1 VARAASNGDIDK
13 FHSVCEIPKSCQ
25 MEVDNIEDSDDNDDQ
40 MAERLDED
48 PNADSN
54 EEEAGPSG
62 EQLPVVVQQAVC
74 EGDSPPLCEYEK
86 LRERNIRE
94 RDEAMKEA
102 MEEIDEAKQ
111 EMRDNAPGANKRSS
125 EEEAGGKN
133 KRKKVETVVEV
144 RRSGRE
150 KKPVSYVVEEEREVR
165 SRGRKEGRGSR
176 LPVKR
181 RGRKAETRQD
191 HPPVP
196 TPSTRN
202 LRPRQPVNYAEDPE
216 PEADGYIWCTPCNK
230 AEYNGCECHPPF
242 FGDTK
247 EFNLVVGPSGVKG
260 KKAGDGV
267 FNRGKMI
274 IPEGVL
280 FGPYSGNFIPTS
292 TYKEIEK
299 AKMESGNAWEVRD
312 KDNKLTVG
320 YVDPGVNPDPQEHWM
335 SKINCPSQA
344 GEQNLVG
351 FQLAG
356 QIYYRVMKDVATD
369 TELLVWYGSTY
380 AMTLGIKVETIDKY
394 KGKEDQVKEA
404 LICKFCNTGMDKEEK
419 LEDHLGKGANGR
431 YKCGVREAME
441 MVRMAE
447 SGERKHVCQVCGK
460 GFKKKAWLAIHS
472 SVHSKVKLIQCDVEG
487 CDKSYKTVTS
497 MLQHK
502 RSAHGVVKY
511 ECDECGRRFN
521 EKGSMMRHNKNVHL
535 EEKHY
540 KCAKCG
546 VQFSQNSDL
555 TQHIKTVHDKVRAF
569 KCEHC
574 GKSFGKSGDR
584 KMHINSVH
592 LNIRYPCSW
601 PDCDW
606 TTIQKAKVKYH
617 RRRAHTQEWSLECQL
632 CEDQLDIWWGC
643 IFPGEMDKHRAKK
656 HPMEWEEEQE
666 TYKRDHPF
674 ICKFKKCLNKFG
686 TKVEKERHESKM
698 H

>member
-1 VARAASNGDIDK
+1 VEVAKI
-13 FHSVCEIPKSCQ
+13 Q
-25 MEVDNIEDSDDNDDQ
+25 DSINDDQ
-40 MAERLDED
+40 MANRLDED
-48 PNADSN
+48 SIDESN
-54 EEEAGPSG
+54 ELEAGPIG

-74 EGDSPPLCEYEK
+74 GGDSPPLSEYEK

-102 MEEIDEAKQ
+102 LEEIEESKQ
-111 EMRDNAPGANKRSS
+111 EMRDNAPGAKKRGA
-125 EEEAGGKN
+125 EEEAVGRS

-150 KKPVSYVVEEEREVR
+150 RKPVSYVVEEEIEGR
-165 SRGRKEGRGSR
+165 SRRGRKEGNGSR
-176 LPVKR
+176 ATSDSPVRR
-181 RGRKAETRQD
+181 RGRKADTKQVL
-191 HPPVP
+191 PPVIA
-196 TPSTRN
+196 PSTRN

-216 PEADGYIWCTPCNK
+216 PDADGYIWCTPCGK
-230 AEYNGCECHPPF
+230 EEYNGCECHPPF

-247 EFNLVVGPSGVKG
+247 EFNLVVGPSGVEG
-260 KKAGDGV
+260 KDVGDGV
-267 FNRGKMI
+267 FNRGEI

-292 TYKEIEK
+292 AYKEIEK

-312 KDNKLTVG
+312 KDNKITVG
-320 YVDPGVNPDPQEHWM
+320 YMDPGVNPDPLYHWM

-356 QIYYRVMKDVATD
+356 QIYYRVMKDVGTN

-380 AMTLGIKVETIDKY
+380 AKNLGIKVETIDKY
-394 KGKEDQVKEA
+394 KGKEDQVREA
-404 LICKFCNTGMDKEEK
+404 VVCKFCNIGMVGEEK
-419 LEDHLGKGANGR
+419 LEDHLGKSVNGS
-431 YKCGVREAME
+431 YKCGVKQSME

-460 GFKKKAWLAIHS
+460 GFLRMASLSQHS
-472 SVHSKVKLIQCDVEG
+472 TVHSKVKLFKCDVEG
-487 CDKSYKTVTS
+487 CSKSYTRS
-497 MLQHK
+497 AHLLQHK
-502 RSAHGVVKY
+502 KIAHEGVKY
-511 ECDECGRRFN
+511 ECEECGKRFGRKEN
-521 EKGSMMRHNKNVHL
+521 MMRHNKIVHL
-535 EEKHY
+535 EEKDF
-540 KCAKCG
+540 KCSKCG
-546 VQFSQNSDL
+546 VQFTRKHHL
-555 TQHIKTVHDKVRAF
+555 AEHTQTVHDKVRAF
-569 KCEHC
+569 QCGHC
-574 GKSFGKSGDR
+574 GKSFGLAGDR
-584 KMHINSVH
+584 KRHVEGVH
-592 LNIRYPCSW
+592 LNIRYPCTW

-606 TTIQKAKVKYH
+606 TTNQKAKVKYH

-643 IFPGEMDKHRAKK
+643 ILPGEMDKHRAKK
-656 HPMEWEEEQE
+656 HPVEWEEEQE

-674 ICKFKKCLNKFG
+674 ICKFKKCLNRFG